1 MILTEIWKPHPK
13 QKDVLTFQGYRDIQ
27 EVFDEAHEAVIKQ
40 FKHDENIGFEYL
52 ALDWDMRIKGA
63 KWPNGYIAVF
73 VLPGGSEAYRVN
85 LCVMNPLE
93 GYKQMMSCKVWSE
106 KGAHEV
112 CKFIQRLFYFEGNME
127 VAA

>member
-1 MILTEIWKPHPK
+1 MIQTEIWIPHPEK
-13 QKDVLTFQGYRDIQ
+13 PNVVTFKGYRLFKDVYL
-27 EVFDEAHEAVIKQ
+27 EVEQAVNAS
-40 FKHDENIGFEYL
+40 FKNDENIGFEYIASDWEFKAKD
-52 ALDWDMRIKGA
+52 AL
-63 KWPNGYIAVF
+63 WPNGYIAVF

-93 GYKQMMSCKVWSE
+93 GYKQMMSCKVWNE

-112 CKFIQRLFYFEGNME
+112 CKFIQRLFYFEGKME